1 MKMYNKRLYFAPIAE
16 IVVVD
21 NSDDVLGGDFQIQSF
36 KQGGEDDEAGAKPTG
51 AVEYYNEIWNPE
63 MVSETE

>member
-1 MKMYNKRLYFAPIAE
+1 MYNKRLYFAPIAE

-36 KQGGEDDEAGAKPTG
+36 KQGDEDDEAAAKPTTPLDFQS
-51 AVEYYNEIWNPE
+51 EIWDRE
-63 MVSETE
+63 

>member
-1 MKMYNKRLYFAPIAE
+1 MNIYSKKTYLAPIAE

-36 KQGGEDDEAGAKPTG
+36 KQGGEDDEAAAKPTTPLDFQS
-51 AVEYYNEIWNPE
+51 EIWDRE
-63 MVSETE
+63 